1 MLDAGE
7 KFSFETVFS
16 HASNIE
22 IMQRATDAGYKV
34 YLYFVGTESPEINK
48 QRVHARVQKGGHH
61 VPEDR
66 IESRYYRS
74 PDLLFGAAEVCY
86 QAYFFDN
93 SKQDSDAAM
102 LAHFKVEK
110 LKKKWEIADI
120 ENLPTWFVEY
130 YLSKLL

>member
-1 MLDAGE
+1 
-7 KFSFETVFS
+7 
-16 HASNIE
+16 
-22 IMQRATDAGYKV
+22 MQHATDAGYKV

-48 QRVHARVQKGGHH
+48 PRVRARVQKGGHL
-61 VPEDR
+61 VPVDR

-74 PDLLFGAAEVCY
+74 LDLLFAAAEACY

-93 SKQDSDAAM
+93 SKQDSDAVT

-110 LKKKWEIADI
+110 GKKKWEIADI
-120 ENLPTWFVEY
+120 ENVPSWFIEY